1 MSAAQVRELPVSS
14 TPAITAE
21 IIKVTPAIAEKMLGK
36 NVRNRHLSA
45 RVVERYRRAMVRGE
59 WLVTG
64 EAIKFAANGDL
75 LDGQHR
81 LAAIIE
87 SGRTVPVMVVKGLPS
102 VTQDVMDTGRARGV
116 ADQLGIAGYPNPAS
130 LAAAARLVITYER
143 GELASDRPVS
153 TPETLDMVRGNTL
166 LAHAASRGAPIRKGC
181 DLRPS
186 VAAMTLYELMKV
198 NDVKAQEFFE
208 RLTDGA
214 NLPTGSPILAL
225 RARLRA
231 LRDERTYL
239 PNEALASLV
248 FRTWNAWRSGR
259 KLSSL
264 PLYRNGELIPCPEPK

>member
-1 MSAAQVRELPVSS
+1 MSAAVRELPVGASPS
-14 TPAITAE
+14 ITAE
-21 IIKVTPAIAEKMLGK
+21 IVKVAPAIAEKMLGK

-45 RVVERYRRAMVRGE
+45 RVVERYRRAMERGE

-64 EAIKFAANGDL
+64 EAIKFASNGDL

-81 LAAIIE
+81 LAAVIE
-87 SGRTVPVMVVKGLPS
+87 SGKTIPMMVVKGLPAL
-102 VTQDVMDTGRARGV
+102 TQDVMDTGRARNV
-116 ADQLGIAGYPNPAS
+116 SDQLGIAGYPNSAA
-130 LAAAARLVITYER
+130 LAATARLVITYER
-143 GELASDRPVS
+143 GELASNRPVS
-153 TPETLDMVRGNTL
+153 TPETLELVQDNAL
-166 LAHAASRGAPIRKGC
+166 LAYAANRGAPIRKGC

-186 VAAMTLYELMKV
+186 VAGMCFYELMKV
-198 NDVKAQEFFE
+198 NDVKAQEFFD

-239 PNEALASLV
+239 PNEALTSLV
-248 FRTWNAWRSGR
+248 FRTWNAWRQGR
-259 KLSSL
+259 KLTSL